1 MVYNLCLLGALR
13 DKPNNF
19 GLTQRL
25 NQKTLVTF
33 MTVILPCSL
42 AWSFTALST
51 AFSMLYRA
59 AHLGLSLSPHC
70 GCLTFQTPHS
80 SPVQVPFHTA
90 RGMLQTSVGRLN
102 PQLCDAEHLQYF
114 WGVEEVSAWTQWPEI
129 WIIFSR
135 KFQRFF
141 LYLIGIKFWWFL

>member
-51 AFSMLYRA
+51 AFICFTEL
-59 AHLGLSLSPHC
+59 HTWGSP
-70 GCLTFQTPHS
+70 
-80 SPVQVPFHTA
+80 
-90 RGMLQTSVGRLN
+90 
-102 PQLCDAEHLQYF
+102 
-114 WGVEEVSAWTQWPEI
+114 
-129 WIIFSR
+129 
-135 KFQRFF
+135 F
-141 LYLIGIKFWWFL
+141 LPTVAV